1 MGNDVESQ
9 RGERVSQY
17 QVSIDIGGTF
27 TDCVV
32 RDGPQRVIVKAP
44 STPPAFER
52 GFMDALRLAASAFD
66 CALPDF
72 LDRTARI
79 VHGTTIATNAL
90 VERRTGAVGLICTAG
105 HPDVLTLREAPRKRA
120 FDWRLDYPRPFVPS
134 NRTVEV
140 RGRID
145 ARGSEI
151 APLAED
157 DVRAAVDYFRRCPV
171 DAIAVSLLWSVVEP
185 AHERRVGEIV
195 NALWP
200 GVPVTLSHALNPIPR
215 EYRRTIAAAI
225 DASLHSVVPAY
236 LGRLEGAVRDEGFAG
251 TLLVANCQGG
261 MMTVDEIAARPIHA
275 VMSGPTLAPIAA
287 LALTDEPDIV
297 VIDMGGTTFD
307 VSAIRARRLIR
318 TTEAP
323 INDDLLGLPKID
335 VRSVGAGG
343 GSIAWV
349 DAGGLLRVGPVS
361 AGADP
366 GPAAYGKGGTRP
378 TVTDANLVLGLLDPS
393 YFLGGRLP
401 LDTQAAHRAVGTV
414 ADALGLDVAE
424 AAYAIHAASNE
435 NMIAAIEDITVN
447 EGIDPRESFLVA
459 GGGAT
464 ACHIG
469 EMAQALGIGRFMV
482 PGVAAGLSAF
492 GGLVTDIRGEE
503 TATLHT
509 SDRRFALDMVNRTL
523 AALRGRARRFLDR
536 AGVPEAD
543 RCYEYAFQ
551 ARYKYQSWEIE
562 APFKLTNDA
571 LHADDV
577 PALAAA
583 FHAMHER
590 IHTIKEEAGEVE
602 FTTWTVR
609 AVGTGNATA
618 GTARRDGGAPRHLP
632 EQGRRRVYLGGMRDF
647 RELPVHDGNAPPA
660 GAEVSGPALIDSDT
674 TTILLLVGQRA
685 RTDAGGNFHI
695 ERVSDASLRGRPA

>member
-1 MGNDVESQ
+1 M
-9 RGERVSQY
+9 SQY

-32 RDGPQRVIVKAP
+32 SDGARLAVVKAP
-44 STPPAFER
+44 STPPAFEQ
-52 GFMDALRLAASAFD
+52 GFMDALALAARAFGSGL
-66 CALPDF
+66 AEF
-72 LDRTARI
+72 LARTQRI
-79 VHGTTIATNAL
+79 VHGTTVATNAL
-90 VERRTGAVGLICTAG
+90 VEGRTGAVGLICTAG

-120 FDWRLDYPRPFVPS
+120 FDWRLDYPRPFVPRD
-134 NRTVEV
+134 RTFEV

-145 ARGSEI
+145 ARGNEI
-151 APLAED
+151 APLSEED
-157 DVRAAVDYFRRCPV
+157 TRDAVDHFRRCPV
-171 DAIAVSLLWSVVEP
+171 DAIAVSLLWSVAEP

-195 NALWP
+195 RALWP
-200 GVPVTLSHALNPIPR
+200 EVPVTLSHALNPIPR
-215 EYRRTIAAAI
+215 EYRRTIATAI
-225 DASLHSVVPAY
+225 DASLHGIVPAY
-236 LGRLEGAVRDEGFAG
+236 LGRLESAVRKAGFSG

-261 MMTVDEIAARPIHA
+261 MMTVGEIAARPIHA

-287 LALTDEPDIV
+287 LALSDGPDIV

-307 VSAIRARRLIR
+307 VSAIRSRSLIR

-323 INDDLLGLPKID
+323 IAGDLLGLPKID

-349 DAGGLLRVGPVS
+349 DSGGLLRVGPVS

-366 GPAAYGKGGTRP
+366 GPAAYGRGGTRP
-378 TVTDANLVLGLLDPS
+378 TVTDANLVLGLLDPD

-401 LDTQAAHRAVGTV
+401 LDARAAQRAVGGV
-414 ADALGLDVAE
+414 ARALGLEVAD
-424 AAYAIHAASNE
+424 AAYAIHVTSNE

-469 EMAQALGIGRFMV
+469 EMARALGIERFMV
-482 PGVAAGLSAF
+482 PVVAAGLSAF

-509 SDRRFALDMVNRTL
+509 SDRHFALDAVNETL
-523 AALRGRARRFLDR
+523 AALQARARRFLER
-536 AGVPEAD
+536 AGVPEGE
-543 RCYEYAFQ
+543 RRYEYAFQ

-562 APFKLTNDA
+562 ALFEPASGGLGTG
-571 LHADDV
+571 DV
-577 PALAAA
+577 PALSAA
-583 FHAMHER
+583 FHDMHER
-590 IHTIKEEAGEVE
+590 IHTIREDDGEVE

-609 AVGTGNATA
+609 AIGTGGAAEAAPA
-618 GTARRDGGAPRHLP
+618 GARGGRALP
-632 EQGRRRVYLGGMRDF
+632 ERGRRKVYLGEERAF
-647 RELPVHDGNAPPA
+647 RQLPAYDGNAPPA
-660 GAEVSGPALIDSDT
+660 GAEVAGPALIDSDT
-674 TTILLLVGQRA
+674 TTILLLADQRA
-685 RTDAGGNFHI
+685 RADAHGNFHI
-695 ERVSDASLRGRPA
+695 APAGGG

>member
-1 MGNDVESQ
+1 MSA
-9 RGERVSQY
+9 Y

-32 RDGPQRVIVKAP
+32 SDGARLAVVKAP

-52 GFMDALRLAASAFD
+52 GFLDALELAARAFGSD
-66 CALPDF
+66 LADF
-72 LDRTARI
+72 LARTQRI
-79 VHGTTIATNAL
+79 VHGTTVATNAL
-90 VERRTGAVGLICTAG
+90 VEGRTGAVGLICTAG

-120 FDWRLDYPRPFVPS
+120 FDWRLDYPRPFVPRD
-134 NRTVEV
+134 RTYEV

-145 ARGSEI
+145 ARGNEI
-151 APLAED
+151 APLAEE
-157 DVRAAVDYFRRCPV
+157 DVRAAVDHFRRCPV
-171 DAIAVSLLWSVVEP
+171 DAVAVSLLWSVANP

-195 NALWP
+195 RELWP
-200 GVPVTLSHALNPIPR
+200 EAPVTLSHALNPIPR
-215 EYRRTIAAAI
+215 EYRRTIATAI
-225 DASLHSVVPAY
+225 DAALHGIVPAY
-236 LGRLEGAVRDEGFAG
+236 LGRLESAVRDAGFAG

-261 MMTVDEIAARPIHA
+261 MMTVGEIAARPIHA

-287 LALTDEPDIV
+287 LALSDEPDIV

-307 VSAIRARRLIR
+307 VSAIRARSLIR

-323 INDDLLGLPKID
+323 IAGDLLGLPKID

-349 DAGGLLRVGPVS
+349 DSGGLLRVGPVS

-366 GPAAYGKGGTRP
+366 GPAAYGRGGTRP
-378 TVTDANLVLGLLDPS
+378 TVTDANLVLGLLDPD
-393 YFLGGRLP
+393 YFLGGRLA
-401 LDTQAAHRAVGTV
+401 LDTEAAERAVGTV
-414 ADALGLDVAE
+414 ADALGLALAE
-424 AAYAIHAASNE
+424 AAYAIHVTSNE

-469 EMAQALGIGRFMV
+469 EMARALGIERFMV

-509 SDRRFALDMVNRTL
+509 SDRHFALAAVNETL
-523 AALRGRARRFLDR
+523 AALHERARCFLER
-536 AGVPEAD
+536 AGVAEAE
-543 RCYEYAFQ
+543 RRYEYAFQ

-562 APFKLTNDA
+562 APFAPAEGGLGA
-571 LHADDV
+571 GDV
-577 PALAAA
+577 PALSAA
-583 FHAMHER
+583 FHDMHER
-590 IHTIKEEAGEVE
+590 IHTIREDDGEVE

-609 AVGTGNATA
+609 AIGTGTGAA
-618 GTARRDGGAPRHLP
+618 GAAPAGAGGGGGLP
-632 EQGRRRVYLGGMRDF
+632 ERGRRKVYLGEARAF
-647 RELPVHDGNAPPA
+647 RMLTAYDGNAPGA
-660 GAEVSGPALIDSDT
+660 GAEVAGPALIDSAT
-674 TTILLLVGQRA
+674 TTILLLAGQKARA
-685 RTDAGGNFHI
+685 DAHGNFHI
-695 ERVSDASLRGRPA
+695 APAGSG

>member
-1 MGNDVESQ
+1 M
-9 RGERVSQY
+9 SQY

-32 RDGPQRVIVKAP
+32 SDGARLAVVKAP

-52 GFMDALRLAASAFD
+52 GFMDALALAARAFD
-66 CALPDF
+66 RDLGNF
-72 LDRTARI
+72 LANTQRI
-79 VHGTTIATNAL
+79 VHGTTVATNAL
-90 VERRTGAVGLICTAG
+90 VEGRTGAVGLICTAG

-120 FDWRLDYPRPFVPS
+120 FEWRLDYPKPFVPRD
-134 NRTVEV
+134 RTFEV

-145 ARGSEI
+145 ARGNEI
-151 APLAED
+151 TPLEED
-157 DVRAAVDYFRRCPV
+157 DARHAVDYFKRCPV
-171 DAIAVSLLWSVVEP
+171 EAIAVSLLWSVAEP

-195 NALWP
+195 GALWP
-200 GVPVTLSHALNPIPR
+200 DVPVTLSHALNPIPR
-215 EYRRTIAAAI
+215 EYRRTIATAI
-225 DASLHSVVPAY
+225 DAALHGIVPAY
-236 LGRLEGAVRDEGFAG
+236 LGRLESAVREAGFSG

-261 MMTVDEIAARPIHA
+261 MMTVGEIAARPIHA

-287 LALTDEPDIV
+287 LALSDEPDIV

-307 VSAIRARRLIR
+307 VSAIRARSLIR

-323 INDDLLGLPKID
+323 IVNDLLGLPKID

-349 DAGGLLRVGPVS
+349 DSGGLLRVGPVS
-361 AGADP
+361 AGAEP
-366 GPAAYGKGGTRP
+366 GPAAYGQGGTQP
-378 TVTDANLVLGLLDPS
+378 TVTDANLVLGLLDPA

-401 LDTQAAHRAVGTV
+401 LDAEAAHRAVATV
-414 ADALGLDVAE
+414 AGALGLDAAE
-424 AAYAIHAASNE
+424 AAYAIHVTSNE

-469 EMAQALGIGRFMV
+469 EMARALGIARFMV

-509 SDRRFALDMVNRTL
+509 SDRHFALDAVNRTL
-523 AALRGRARRFLDR
+523 ATLLARAQRFLERAR
-536 AGVPEAD
+536 VPAAE
-543 RCYEYAFQ
+543 RRYEYVFQ

-562 APFKLTNDA
+562 ALFEPKDGRLGA
-571 LHADDV
+571 ADV

-583 FHAMHER
+583 FHDMHER
-590 IHTIKEEAGEVE
+590 IHTIREDDGEVE

-609 AVGTGNATA
+609 AIGTGGGVDA
-618 GTARRDGGAPRHLP
+618 GPIAPQDDGRLP
-632 EQGRRRVYLGGMRDF
+632 ERGQRQVYLGEDQAF
-647 RELPVHDGNAPPA
+647 RTLPAYDGNAPPA
-660 GAEVSGPALIDSDT
+660 GAEVAGPALIDSDT
-674 TTILLLVGQRA
+674 TTILLLAGQRA

-695 ERVSDASLRGRPA
+695 FPDESG